1 MPECLQDGKLGRK
14 KKKKTT
20 KAKKKSTRGV
30 DAKGN
35 LNSVRIIVTSKL
47 EKGKHGYIS
56 TCFEDHNH
64 EDDVLMKQN
73 NERHNSEAQE
83 VGENVKLQS

>member
-1 MPECLQDGKLGRK
+1 MVRYEE
-14 KKKKTT
+14 KKKTT

-83 VGENVKLQS
+83 VDENMKLQS